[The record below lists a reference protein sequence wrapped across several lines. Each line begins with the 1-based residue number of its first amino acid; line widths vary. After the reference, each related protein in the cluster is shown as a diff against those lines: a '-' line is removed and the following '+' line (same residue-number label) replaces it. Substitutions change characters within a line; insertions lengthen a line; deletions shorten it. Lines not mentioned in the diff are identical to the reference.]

1 MKTIKETDSQC
12 TKGHYLEE
20 LTLKQ
25 FDKISVKLHNR
36 ITPKHDRIT
45 NHTRVSKCRTEL
57 KKGNGPCKIHVSG
70 FIPVLPRGSDTY
82 ITSQCETDSAINK
95 QSKPMN
101 NGCIIHANDIKHSCD
116 HHFYIPRKRT
126 TSTKRFQRERKKKN
140 SKRKTAYWEDHI
152 IDTKKKKNEGMAR
165 EQESNYN

>member
-1 MKTIKETDSQC
+1 MTSAYHRKCKINSKGGHPPMKTIKETDLQC

-36 ITPKHDRIT
+36 ITPKHNRIT
-45 NHTRVSKCRTEL
+45 NNTRVSKCRTEL

-82 ITSQCETDSAINK
+82 ITS
-95 QSKPMN
+95 
-101 NGCIIHANDIKHSCD
+101 
-116 HHFYIPRKRT
+116 
-126 TSTKRFQRERKKKN
+126 
-140 SKRKTAYWEDHI
+140 
-152 IDTKKKKNEGMAR
+152 
-165 EQESNYN
+165 